1 MILYRGLSRTRGNDI
16 VANREAIAATSN
28 GEFGAGSYYWKL
40 EQGDLALYAGVV
52 SALKYYGETVG
63 GWAVLK
69 LEWDED
75 SPVYKQFLENNY
87 TLDFR
92 YFQPQ
97 EVKYQ
102 SELSGKTGPRRF
114 ATLHGVDL
122 TEFNR
127 LNENPREIE
136 SDAVSKQIPWMHYP
150 MIMGPTVA
158 APANSN
164 LTQIKFNGAGLALLN
179 HATVRKTLR
188 VVGNSYANQSTSG
201 NIKTRIEA
209 ISLDNI
215 KTGVRDSFTRIRDAL
230 DGAAIPADC
239 GNFW

>member
-1 MILYRGLSRTRGNDI
+1 MILYRGLARTRGNDI
-16 VANREAIAATSN
+16 VANREPIGATSN
-28 GEFGAGSYYWKL
+28 GEFGAGSYYWKV
-40 EQGDLALYAGVV
+40 EEGDLALYAGVL

-75 SPVYKQFLENNY
+75 SPAYKLFLDNNY

-92 YFQPQ
+92 YSQLQ

-102 SELSGKTGPRRF
+102 SALSGTSGPRRF

-127 LNENPREIE
+127 LNESPLEVE
-136 SDAVSKQIPWMHYP
+136 SIAVSKQVPWMHYP

-158 APANSN
+158 APGNSN
-164 LTQIKFNGAGLALLN
+164 LTQVKFNGAGLTLLN
-179 HATVRKTLR
+179 DGATVRKTLR
-188 VVGNSYANQSTSG
+188 VVGNCYANQLTSG

-215 KTGVRDSFTRIRDAL
+215 RAGVRGFTRIRDAL
-230 DGAAIPADC
+230 EGGAIPADC